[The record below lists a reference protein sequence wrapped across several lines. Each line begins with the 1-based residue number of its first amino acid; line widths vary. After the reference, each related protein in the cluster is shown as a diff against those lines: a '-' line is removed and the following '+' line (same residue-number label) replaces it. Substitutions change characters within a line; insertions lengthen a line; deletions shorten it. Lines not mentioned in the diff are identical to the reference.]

1 MGKRPK
7 KKVVLFIVEG
17 PSDQRALETSFSEIY
32 SLIDPD
38 ITVEFAIIDPG
49 KGKNPHGGG
58 DITTSSWVTPDN
70 IDKKLYSKIIDPFLS
85 REKYYAKD
93 LFEIIQITDLDGAYI
108 PDESVNVDPSAT
120 DGPIYKD
127 NGIWTTNKDGIIARN
142 QNKRDVT
149 DKLVSMSEI
158 KIDTKTIP
166 YSLYFFSSNMD
177 HYLNN
182 DANLP
187 WQKKIRKA
195 NDFSDNCMFGLEPFY
210 KMFCDDQDALNM
222 DWQESWDFIRAEGY
236 FESIKRHTNLNILIN
251 SLKEK
256 IE

>member
-32 SLIDPD
+32 SSIDPD
-38 ITVEFAIIDPG
+38 ITVEFTMIDPD
-49 KGKNPHGGG
+49 KGKNQFGGG
-58 DITTSSWVTPDN
+58 DITTSSWVTPEN
-70 IDKKLYSKIIDPFLS
+70 IEKKLYSKIIDPFLS
-85 REKYYAKD
+85 KEKYYAKD

-108 PDESVNVDPSAT
+108 PDDAVKTDKSAK

-127 NGIWTTNKDGIIARN
+127 TGILTMNRDGIIARN
-142 QNKRDVT
+142 HNKMNVT
-149 DKLVSMSEI
+149 NKLVSLSKI
-158 KIDTKTIP
+158 KVDTKTIP

-177 HYLNN
+177 HYLNH

-187 WQKKIRKA
+187 WQEKIRKA
-195 NDFSDNCMFGLEPFY
+195 NDFSDNCLFGLEPFY
-210 KMFCDDQDALNM
+210 KMFCSDTDALNM
-222 DWQESWDFIRAEGY
+222 NWLESWDFVRKEGC

-251 SLKEK
+251 SL
-256 IE
+256 IEQIQ